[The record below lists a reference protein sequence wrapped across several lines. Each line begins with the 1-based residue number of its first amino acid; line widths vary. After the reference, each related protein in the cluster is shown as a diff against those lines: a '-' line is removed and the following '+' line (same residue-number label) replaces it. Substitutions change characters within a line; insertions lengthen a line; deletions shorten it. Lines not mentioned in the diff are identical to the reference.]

1 MKKLIAILSCTCL
14 LIGMLAG
21 CGEKKPAGTD
31 PVVSTGEAGAETKP
45 EGAEGKDLHFV
56 YVSPAAAVSYWV
68 DVASGVEAAAKD
80 LGVKVDLVGPDQVDQ
95 MKQIEDIEAA
105 VVSKPDGVITMALN
119 EEAFADPVKYA
130 VENGVPVVLLD
141 GDAPDSPRSFY
152 VGVNTYQQGVDV
164 GNKILET
171 VGKDAKIG
179 IVTAGLDIE
188 IINDR
193 IDGLK
198 AVCEENP
205 GMEIVAIEDAAG
217 DTIQAGEK
225 ATAML
230 QTYPEINVMIA
241 AGASDVPGVGLAID
255 ELGLK
260 DKVTGIA
267 FNDDPQGLDYLKTG
281 VYDFILCS
289 LPSEEGYAAV
299 QAIYYSVSGKLPEDC
314 PDTVYLRSIVI
325 NADNVDTYKDVTP
338 PTFEELLEA
347 AK

>member
-1 MKKLIAILSCTCL
+1 MKKRVAILTCL
-14 LIGMLAG
+14 CLLLAAFAG
-21 CGEKKPAGTD
+21 CAPNNPAQGSQPAGNTE
-31 PVVSTGEAGAETKP
+31 SSGGTESGEN
-45 EGAEGKDLHFV
+45 LRFV

-68 DVASGVEAAAKD
+68 DVASGVEAAARD
-80 LGVKVDLVGPDQVDQ
+80 LGITVDLVGPDQVDQ
-95 MKQIEDIEAA
+95 MKQIEDIESA
-105 VVSKPDGVITMALN
+105 VIDKPDGLITMALN
-119 EEAFADPVKYA
+119 PSAFTDPVKYA
-130 VENGVPVVLLD
+130 MENGVPVVLLD

-164 GNKILET
+164 GNEILKL
-171 VGKDAKIG
+171 VGKDAKVG
-179 IVTAGLDIE
+179 IITAGLDIE

-193 IDGLK
+193 IDGLRS
-198 AVCEENP
+198 VCDQNP

-255 ELGLK
+255 ELGLA

-267 FNDDPQGLDYLKTG
+267 FNDDPQGLEYLRTG

-299 QAIYYSVSGKLPEDC
+299 QAMYYTVTGKLPENS
-314 PDTVYLRSIVI
+314 PDTVYLRSVI
-325 NADNVDTYKDVTP
+325 ITADNVDTYKDVTP
-338 PTFEELLEA
+338 PAFEELLEA

>member
-1 MKKLIAILSCTCL
+1 MKKILAMAT
-14 LIGMLAG
+14 MMATTLAVG
-21 CGEKKPAGTD
+21 F
-31 PVVSTGEAGAETKP
+31 GAA
-45 EGAEGKDLHFV
+45 AEEELHFI

-68 DVASGVEAAAKD
+68 DVASGITSAAED

-95 MKQIEDIEAA
+95 MKQIEAIEAA
-105 VVSKPDGVITMALN
+105 AVDQPDGIMTMALN
-119 EEAFADPVKYA
+119 AEAFTDPVNYA

-141 GDAPDSPRSFY
+141 GDAPESQRSFY
-152 VGVNTYQQGVDV
+152 VGVDTYQQGIDV
-164 GNKILET
+164 GNEIVARYGAE
-171 VGKDAKIG
+171 AKIG

-193 IDGLK
+193 IDGLQSICD
-198 AVCEENP
+198 ANP

-217 DTIQAGEK
+217 DTILAGEK

-260 DKVTGIA
+260 DTVAGIA
-267 FNDDPQGLDYLKTG
+267 FNDDPQGLEYLKDG

-289 LPSEEGYAAV
+289 LPSEEGYASV
-299 QAIYYSVSGKLPEDC
+299 QAMYYVVTGTLPEGS
-314 PDTVYLRSIVI
+314 PDAVALRSVVI
-325 NADNVDTYKDVTP
+325 TADTVDTYKDVEP